1 MLGDKRF
8 LRTIKLRN
16 ILSFG
21 PDTPEFELQSL
32 NVLVGPN
39 GAGKSNLIEAI
50 SLLQA
55 APGNL
60 FEPVRAGGGIA
71 EWLWKGTVD
80 PPHAIHLSDFMGPR
94 GAAKIMDQIAPTAEI
109 DVTLAYPRGRMSLRH
124 RLKFDTVGQ
133 RAELVDEVIEN
144 ERPNRPGEPEAYFY
158 YRYQN
163 GHPVLS
169 VKVPGIAKG
178 RTLRELQREDLA
190 LNQSIVSQ
198 RKDPDQYPEVTY
210 LGSEYAKIRL
220 FREWNLGRNT
230 QPRRPQPTDLAS
242 DFLREDAANIALVL
256 NDLENRSDLRASL
269 LDQLKDADESI
280 VGFSTKVLGGT
291 IQLNIHYSGLRSPVP
306 ATRLSDGTVRY
317 LCLLAVLCHPEPPPL
332 VCLEEPELGL
342 HPDLLPRLAD
352 LLIAASHRMQLIITT
367 HSDVLV
373 DGLTKVPEAVVVCE
387 KRNGSTTM
395 SRRTGAELASWL
407 KDYGLG
413 QLWRRGEIGGN
424 RW

>member
-8 LRTIKLRN
+8 LRTIRLRN
-16 ILSFG
+16 VLSFG
-21 PDTPEFELQSL
+21 ADTAEFELQSL

-60 FEPVRAGGGIA
+60 LEPVRTGGGIT
-71 EWLWKGTVD
+71 EWLWKG
-80 PPHAIHLSDFMGPR
+80 A
-94 GAAKIMDQIAPTAEI
+94 DQAPVAEI
-109 DVTLAYPRGRMSLRH
+109 DATVFYPHGKMPLRH
-124 RLKFDTVGQ
+124 RMNLAMAGQ
-133 RAELVDEVIEN
+133 RVALVDEAIEN
-144 ERPNRPGEPEAYFY
+144 ERPNSPGEPDVYFY

-163 GHPVLS
+163 GHAVLN
-169 VKVPGIAKG
+169 VKTEEPSGDG
-178 RTLRELQREDLA
+178 RIRRELRRQDLA
-190 LNQSIVSQ
+190 PDQSVVSQ

-210 LGSEYAKIRL
+210 LGNEYGKIRL

-230 QPRRPQPTDLAS
+230 QPRRPQPTDLPTE
-242 DFLREDAANIALVL
+242 FLREDAANIALVL
-256 NDLENRSDLRASL
+256 NDLEHRSNLRASL
-269 LDQLKDADESI
+269 VEQLRDADESI
-280 VGFSTKVLGGT
+280 VDFSTRVQGGT
-291 IQLNIHYSGLRSPVP
+291 IQLFLHYSGLRSPVP

-342 HPDLLPRLAD
+342 HPDLLSRLAD
-352 LLIAASHRMQLIITT
+352 LLVEASHRMQLIVTT

-373 DGLTKVPEAVVVCE
+373 DGLTKVPEAVVICE
-387 KRNGSTTM
+387 KHNGSTRM
-395 SRRTGAELASWL
+395 SRGTSTELRGWL
-407 KDYGLG
+407 NDYGLG